1 MEALLQ
7 APPFWTW
14 IALAG
19 GLLAVEVATTTGW
32 LLWPAGAAL
41 VMGLLSLA
49 LDLTPVQAGLGFAGL
64 TLVSTLLGRRLVP
77 RGLLG
82 GDDIND
88 PSRRLVG
95 QKGEAAGRFHHGR
108 GRVLV
113 EGKEWAAELEGEGP
127 VADGQVLEVT
137 DVQNGSTL
145 TVRRAE
151 P

>member
-1 MEALLQ
+1 MEALIE
-7 APPFWTW
+7 APPFWIW

-41 VMGLLSLA
+41 VMGLLSLIF
-49 LDLTPVQAGLGFAGL
+49 DLTPIQAGLGFASL
-64 TLVSTLLGRRLVP
+64 TLVTTLLGRRLVP

-82 GDDIND
+82 GQDIND
-88 PSRRLVG
+88 PAHRLVG

-113 EGKEWAAELEGEGP
+113 EGKEWAAELDGDGS
-127 VADGQVLEVT
+127 VTDGQVLEVT
-137 DVQNGSTL
+137 GVQNGSKL
-145 TVRRAE
+145 TVRRSD